1 MNGSYGIRP
10 KENRSCWMKA
20 EPKRDSTR
28 LAGKAMRRA
37 ARQVLG
43 NAVQSN
49 EPIPLWNGKEVVWK
63 VPREEIEQMDALDTR
78 TSRQ

>member
-1 MNGSYGIRP
+1 
-10 KENRSCWMKA
+10 MKV

-28 LAGKAMRRA
+28 LADKAMRRA

-43 NAVQSN
+43 NAVQNN
-49 EPIPLWNGKEVVWK
+49 ESIPLWNGKEVVWK
-63 VPREEIEQMDALDTR
+63 VPREEVEQMDALDAR